1 MKKRIRDYMK
11 LMIVL
16 YFCLAMFGSA
26 PKIVPGYIDRMNP
39 AIILLEILDEE
50 IIVDVEKMPEG
61 SAEGKWVDVIINK
74 HGEYEVV
81 RVDEGFT
88 AQKEAKMM
96 KLQKKL
102 LHHSLRD
109 AP

>member
-1 MKKRIRDYMK
+1 MK

-16 YFCLAMFGSA
+16 YFCIAMFRSN
-26 PKIVPGYIDRMNP
+26 PQIVHGYIDRMNP

-50 IIVDVEKMPEG
+50 IAVDVEKMPEE
-61 SAEGKWVDVIINK
+61 SAEGKWVDVITK

-81 RVDEGFT
+81 RVNEGFT

>member
-1 MKKRIRDYMK
+1 MK

-16 YFCLAMFGSA
+16 YFCLAMVGSN
-26 PKIVPGYIDRMNP
+26 PQIVHGYIDRMNP

-61 SAEGKWVDVIINK
+61 SAEGKWVDVIIK

-81 RVDEGFT
+81 RVNEGFT
-88 AQKEAKMM
+88 AEKEAKMM

-102 LHHSLRD
+102 PHPSLRD

>member
-1 MKKRIRDYMK
+1 KRIRDYMK
-11 LMIVL
+11 LMLVL
-16 YFCLAMFGSA
+16 YFCLAMFGST

-50 IIVDVEKMPEG
+50 IAVDVEKMLDD
-61 SAEGKWVDVIINK
+61 SAEGKWVDVITK

-81 RVDEGFT
+81 RVNEGFT
-88 AQKEAKMM
+88 AQKEAEVM

-102 LHHSLRD
+102 PHHSLRD

>member
-16 YFCLAMFGSA
+16 YFCIAMVGSN
-26 PKIVPGYIDRMNP
+26 PQIVHGYIDRMNP

-50 IIVDVEKMPEG
+50 IAVDVEKMPEE
-61 SAEGKWVDVIINK
+61 SAEGKWVDVITK

-81 RVDEGFT
+81 RVNEGFT
-88 AQKEAKMM
+88 VQKEAEVM

-102 LHHSLRD
+102 LPHSLRD